1 MTDAIEVK
9 TKLEELAKEIQSTFD
24 TLNNELSYYDLQE
37 QDILHMIES
46 SKLNAI
52 QISKAIKKLKEIRA
66 ARREVKNNLILYT
79 SLREQFKKTDINLP
93 KIPDKYV
100 VRTDVLKEFGISK
113 DDKVTWG
120 K

>member
-37 QDILHMIES
+37 QDILHMIEN

-52 QISKAIKKLKEIRA
+52 QISKAVKKLKEIRA
-66 ARREVKNNLILYT
+66 TRREVKNSLILYT
-79 SLREQFKKTDINLP
+79 SLREQFKKTEINLP
-93 KIPDKYV
+93 KIHDKYV